1 MSNNHHYA
9 VLDHTTVS
17 SAANP
22 MLSITEPV
30 YESIKSTSAH
40 HHNLSYTG
48 PSSLGAMAPHHYNQT
63 ENGASLPYHVEMEN
77 SAILPP
83 KVLPENGFLP
93 QYFIRG
99 NSDYETVV
107 SSAGNTLVTPSTA
120 DSSIMTSSA
129 HALTVYPITMSASGQ
144 TLPSMSHEQHFTP
157 SRQIFTS
164 TSEEYRHDET
174 VNSDTSDSGVDAS
187 MAGHFERS
195 SGDGLVIGVCDTVED
210 ILRKLSPAKQQLESE
225 LKGHSGDNNND
236 HDLAGRTKS
245 DSNDVDRKKDDYLDK
260 FDSPNISKELEKV
273 FFQLDGGETEI

>member
-1 MSNNHHYA
+1 
-9 VLDHTTVS
+9 
-17 SAANP
+17 

-48 PSSLGAMAPHHYNQT
+48 PSSLGAIAPYHYNQT

-93 QYFIRG
+93 HQYIRG

-107 SSAGNTLVTPSTA
+107 SSAGNTLVTSSTA

-129 HALTVYPITMSASGQ
+129 HTLTVHPITMSASGQ
-144 TLPSMSHEQHFTP
+144 TFPSMSYGQNFTP
-157 SRQIFTS
+157 SGQIFTH
-164 TSEEYRHDET
+164 TSKEYRHDET
-174 VNSDTSDSGVDAS
+174 INSDTSDSGVDAS
-187 MAGHFERS
+187 MAGHVDRGGS
-195 SGDGLVIGVCDTVED
+195 ADGLVIGVCDTVED
-210 ILRKLSPAKQQLESE
+210 ILRKLSPSKQQLDSE
-225 LKGHSGDNNND
+225 LNGHSGDNNSD
-236 HDLAGRTKS
+236 HDPAGRTRS
-245 DSNDVDRKKDDYLDK
+245 DSKDVDRKKDDYLDK